1 MTRPKLSRE
10 ILKLGWI
17 SFFLDVA
24 SEMVYPLVPLFVASV
39 LGAPGLA
46 LGLIEGVAD
55 GVLSLVTALSGRASD
70 RLRRRTPFIRV
81 GYTLAAVSKPLLGLA
96 TSWMGVLTLRVSDRT
111 GKGLRTAARDALI
124 VDLAGPEQR
133 GDAFGFHRAMD
144 TSGAFVGVLGA
155 LALLHYL
162 PGQYRTIFALTAIP
176 GAVAVWLSFRVREPA
191 LPPPAPTAR
200 GASRLPPSFWRACAP
215 LWVFALGNSSDA
227 FLLLRS
233 HEEGFSETQVI
244 LAYAL
249 MNLTYTL
256 TAIPAGRLSDDYG
269 RTRILAIGW
278 TLNAVVYA
286 SFAWL
291 SLDALW
297 IVFAAY
303 GVFLGLTQGVA
314 KAWIADHAPA
324 SQRGTALGAYQLGIG
339 VLVLLSN
346 ALAGWL
352 WDEVRPSAAFALGAA
367 TSVLALVVL
376 PWSSRALPGAGHDV
390 QPH

>member
-1 MTRPKLSRE
+1 VARPKLPRE

-24 SEMVYPLVPLFVASV
+24 SEMVYPLVPLFVAST

-46 LGLIEGVAD
+46 LGLIEGGAD
-55 GVLSLVTALSGRASD
+55 AILAVVTALSGRVSD
-70 RLRRRTPFIRV
+70 RMRRRTPFLRV
-81 GYTLAAVSKPLLGLA
+81 GYAIAAASKPLLGLA
-96 TSWMGVLTLRVSDRT
+96 THWTGVLALRVTDRT

-124 VDLAGPEQR
+124 ADLAGPEQR
-133 GDAFGFHRAMD
+133 GDAFGFHRSMD
-144 TSGAFVGVLGA
+144 TAGAFVGVLGA
-155 LALLHYL
+155 LALLHFL

-176 GAVAVWLSFRVREPA
+176 GAMAVWLTFRVREPA
-191 LPPPAPTAR
+191 APPPAPSAR
-200 GASRLPPSFWRACAP
+200 GASKLPRGFWRACAP
-215 LWVFALGNSSDA
+215 LWMFALGNSSDA

-233 HEEGFSETQVI
+233 HDEGFSETNVI

-249 MNLTYTL
+249 MNLAYTL

-269 RTRILAIGW
+269 RKRVIAIGW
-278 TLNAVVYA
+278 TLNAIVYA

-324 SQRGTALGAYQLGIG
+324 ELRGTALGAYQLGIG
-339 VLVLLSN
+339 LLVLVSN
-346 ALAGWL
+346 AFAGWL
-352 WDEVRPSAAFALGAA
+352 WDAVHPSATFAFGAV
-367 TSVLALVVL
+367 TSVLALAL
-376 PWSSRALPGAGHDV
+376 LAWTSRAKPA
-390 QPH
+390 